1 MFPISYV
8 SIVVDLPILPARP
21 AVPPTV
27 PTKVTEDETQL
38 PERPKSLDASTIAS
52 LRSKSL
58 SKRNSVHPSDNPEA
72 SALSPKRP
80 PSLQP
85 PNFPPPAPPTQIPPT
100 SENLTPTK
108 SLTPQ
113 RPPSI
118 SSRPSPPRPASYHTD
133 SGTDPQAV
141 LSQPAEAVVPSRPP
155 PLDTVTVSE
164 LRERSRS
171 QGKKSKDQSPS
182 RPPSTYLETP
192 PV

>member
-1 MFPISYV
+1 MYSHEAHLHDELSFEAGDQVFFTSRVNPEWYNGTCQGRCGMFPISYV

-85 PNFPPPAPPTQIPPT
+85 PNFPPPQLVSVIRLHQ
-100 SENLTPTK
+100 NYK
-108 SLTPQ
+108 K
-113 RPPSI
+113 
-118 SSRPSPPRPASYHTD
+118 
-133 SGTDPQAV
+133 
-141 LSQPAEAVVPSRPP
+141 
-155 PLDTVTVSE
+155 PL
-164 LRERSRS
+164 L
-171 QGKKSKDQSPS
+171 
-182 RPPSTYLETP
+182 LL
-192 PV
+192 